1 MIWFPDTEQA
11 GLKVIVGKA
20 LKNEIGR
27 LLKPKEFTV
36 VLQVGLV
43 LIKADGNWKII
54 LVPTGRVNL
63 VEDETVREIWE
74 VAPMLFGDAE
84 RVAGVNANN

>member
-11 GLKVIVGKA
+11 GLPRGIVGKA
-20 LKNEIGR
+20 LRIQKR
-27 LLKPKEFTV
+27 CQQRKFTEV
-36 VLQVGLV
+36 EQDGLV
-43 LIKADGNWKII
+43 LIKADGNWKTM
-54 LVPTGRVNL
+54 LLPTVRVNL

-84 RVAGVNANN
+84 RVAGVNANS